1 MIINVYREQCDT
13 SFGNLPDLQF
23 PNHEI
28 AVIYMYAELNTKV
41 EDVFV
46 TLSCTLVDRD
56 MTNPRQEIASFFNT
70 SYYGETNALE
80 YKPTQLVWYKMQS
93 PWLSDCYFDLKLER
107 SNQITKLAKIN
118 IKLQIRE
125 VC

>member
-1 MIINVYREQCDT
+1 MIINVYRENC
-13 SFGNLPDLQF
+13 SNEFGNLPDLHF

-28 AVIYMYAELNTKV
+28 AVVYMYAELEEKI
-41 EDVFV
+41 EDVYV

-56 MTNPRQEIASFFNT
+56 MTNPRQEIASFYNT

-80 YKPTQLVWYKMQS
+80 YKPTQKIWYKMHS
-93 PWLSDCYFDLKLER
+93 NWLSDCYFNLELQR
-107 SNQITKLAKIN
+107 KSKITKLAKVN

-125 VC
+125 L